1 VKEEGLQGAGRG
13 GGTDATEHPLTLARS
28 SVGEEASSFEEPGG
42 VGSCA
47 RTGKRD
53 PSEEAETSAV
63 RVDQWRA
70 RTLPDLPLAV
80 PPRSRSG

>member
-42 VGSCA
+42 GRFMCADWETGPERGSGNQ
-47 RTGKRD
+47 RR
-53 PSEEAETSAV
+53 PS
-63 RVDQWRA
+63 
-70 RTLPDLPLAV
+70 
-80 PPRSRSG
+80 